1 VGKLM
6 IIPLF
11 TLKYSKRFE
20 EFGQR
25 ATLLKISKG
34 AELESHFSDVWSIVG
49 YVQTGGRALGMLEM
63 KV

>member
-1 VGKLM
+1 M

-20 EFGQR
+20 EFG
-25 ATLLKISKG
+25 
-34 AELESHFSDVWSIVG
+34 FSDVWSIVG
-49 YVQTGGRALGMLEM
+49 YIQTGGRALGMLEM